1 VSEERLVAW
10 TGHVLEQPKVEELS
24 DAVGI
29 QVECLVSMLV
39 QALGSLGA
47 LEQM

>member
-1 VSEERLVAW
+1 MAW
-10 TGHVLEQPKVEELS
+10 TGHVLEQLKVEELS

-29 QVECLVSMLV
+29 QLECLVSMMV

-47 LEQM
+47 LGQM

>member
-1 VSEERLVAW
+1 VAW
-10 TGHVLEQPKVEELS
+10 KGHVLEQLKVEELP

-29 QVECLVSMLV
+29 QLERLVSMMV

-47 LEQM
+47 LGQM